1 MPANVRR
8 IMLAVMVV
16 ATVIGLA
23 FTAAMAGPM
32 PLPLKAELDLAET
45 VAVGKIVDIV
55 EDKPA
60 EGELVIW
67 GRATVAVTEVLKG
80 KPVKELTLSVATRMM
95 GDAMM
100 AMASPPREYSKGEE
114 GIFVVM
120 AGGRPSHAHGF
131 QEKKRVDDVKAM
143 LADLE
148 KRTWSEE
155 VGGLRVWA
163 GVTQYDWDFKQDM
176 IIFAVK
182 NVSKSVVWLPE
193 PIQDGLV
200 SVVMRDAA
208 GTETNLIAHVQFP
221 RKEPTVRCVA
231 LAPGETLYDHPG
243 LINYGA
249 IRIPPDLPPGKH
261 EVRITLTNNREGTV
275 PNHGPRPGE
284 TPVDAWKGKVAPPPV
299 MIEIP
304 KAEK

>member
-1 MPANVRR
+1 MFIHVRR
-8 IMLAVMVV
+8 TVLIMAAGAAM
-16 ATVIGLA
+16 IGLA

-45 VAVGKIVDIV
+45 VAVGKIVDII

-60 EGELVIW
+60 EGDLITT
-67 GRATVAVTEVLKG
+67 GRATIAVSEVLKG
-80 KPVKELTLSVATRMM
+80 KPVKEIAVVVAVGMAK
-95 GDAMM
+95 DAEVM
-100 AMASPPREYSKGEE
+100 MASPPRLYSKGEE

-120 AGGRPSHAHGF
+120 ADGRPSHAHGF

-163 GVTQYDWDFKQDM
+163 GLTQYDWNFKQDM

-193 PIQDGLV
+193 PIQDGIV

-208 GTETNLIAHVQFP
+208 GKETNLLARVQFP
-221 RKEPTVRCVA
+221 RKDPTVRCTA
-231 LAPGETLYDHPG
+231 LAPGETCYVHPS

-249 IRIPPDLPPGKH
+249 IGIPPDLAPGKY
-261 EVRITLTNNREGTV
+261 EVRITLTNQRKGTI
-275 PNHGPRPGE
+275 PDHGPRPGE
-284 TPVDAWKGKVAPPPV
+284 APVDAWKGKVAAPPV
-299 MIEIP
+299 AIEIS